1 MVAVWELRA
10 KIGQGFTLLTS
21 TGELVSKVKG
31 SDLSMLTWQVIEWL
45 LIGCGWK
52 GDAVDD
58 GGGGS
63 GGGKGD
69 FNLMDY

>member
-1 MVAVWELRA
+1 
-10 KIGQGFTLLTS
+10 
-21 TGELVSKVKG
+21 
-31 SDLSMLTWQVIEWL
+31 MLTWQVIKWL